1 MIVQYWPEYSAISY
15 IEKKE
20 NTMKKND
27 NRQTNIK
34 KGRVHSGRKR
44 PKVVSF
50 AKKLK
55 VDDVLTMLK
64 FLWHL

>member
-20 NTMKKND
+20 NTMKKEK
-27 NRQTNIK
+27 QTLRRGGSIVVEK
-34 KGRVHSGRKR
+34 D

>member
-1 MIVQYWPEYSAISY
+1 MITDKQTLRRGGSIVV
-15 IEKKE
+15 EK
-20 NTMKKND
+20 D
-27 NRQTNIK
+27 
-34 KGRVHSGRKR
+34 